1 MQSYRARNEREKT
14 MATRKVSIWIRYKQG
29 GDWLMKPAQ
38 WSANHR
44 NLVPGMAKG
53 ARVAAQAYLYY
64 LRFRRGKQRITEPA
78 GRDSVA
84 AVALA
89 TTREIELFAVER
101 GQHVPGA
108 QVVATNSRDKF
119 VDAAQTYLR
128 QIAGGTKRSTYNAYR
143 LALENFQEACPQCAY
158 LDQVTVDSLRAFVA
172 WMRERLDQTTVYH
185 RFSELLTF
193 LVKNGIEVSL
203 AKGDRPKRRVVS
215 KDGTD
220 IETYS
225 DEDIRKLLAAC
236 RDERERLIVLVA
248 SESGMRRGEV
258 AHLEREDICD
268 GKIVVRGEKRQFQ
281 FTTKKKRGRM
291 VGVPRWLTDK
301 LRAYAATLPFSQ
313 SLLFPSED
321 GLPSGKALNGL
332 INRIAKHAG
341 VKVPRTMSG
350 QRQPFHG
357 FRSYAAIKR
366 LCEGRT
372 IYEVMEWLGWEDAET
387 MMRYLKK
394 AKGISEESRLAL
406 DATKEPKYDKEN
418 SNDGKAA

>member
-38 WSANHR
+38 WAANHR

-64 LRFRRGKQRITEPA
+64 LRFRRGTQRITEPA
-78 GRDSVA
+78 GRDGVA

-89 TTREIELFAVER
+89 TTREIELFAAER
-101 GQHVPGA
+101 GQQAPGA
-108 QVVATNSRDKF
+108 PVATNSRAS
-119 VDAAQTYLR
+119 VAEAIEAYLR
-128 QIAGGTKRSTYNAYR
+128 QIAGNATRSTYNAYR
-143 LALENFQEACPQCAY
+143 LALEQFQQACPECVY
-158 LDQVTVDSLRAFVA
+158 LDQVTGDIRRAFLA
-172 WMRERLDQTTVYH
+172 WLRKHFDQNTVYS
-185 RFSELLTF
+185 RFSELTAF
-193 LVKNGIEVSL
+193 LALNGVENTL
-203 AKGDRPKRRVVS
+203 PKKERPKRRIVA

-225 DEDIRKLLAAC
+225 DDDIRKLLGAC
-236 RDERERLIVLVA
+236 KNERERLIVLVA

-258 AHLEREDICD
+258 AHFERENIHD
-268 GKIVVRGEKRQFQ
+268 GRIVVPAEKRQFQ
-281 FTTKKKRGRM
+281 FTTKKKRGRT

-301 LRAYAATLPFSQ
+301 LRAYAATLPSNQ
-313 SLLFPSED
+313 SLLFPSRD
-321 GLPSGKALNGL
+321 RRPSGKALNGL
-332 INRIAKHAG
+332 ANRIAKNAG

-350 QRQPFHG
+350 ERQPFHG

-366 LCEGRT
+366 LREGRT
-372 IYEVMEWLGWEDAET
+372 IYEVMEWLGWEDADT

-418 SNDGKAA
+418 ANDGKAA

>member
-1 MQSYRARNEREKT
+1 MV
-14 MATRKVSIWIRYKQG
+14 TRKVSIWIRYKREG
-29 GDWLMKPAQ
+29 EWVMKRAQ
-38 WSANHR
+38 WSANRR

-53 ARVAAQAYLYY
+53 ARVAVEEYLYY
-64 LRFRRGKQRITEPA
+64 LRYKRNGKRIMEPA

-84 AVALA
+84 AVARA
-89 TTREIELFAVER
+89 TTREIELFAAER
-101 GQHVPGA
+101 GQQVPGA

-119 VDAAQTYLR
+119 ADAAQAYLR

-143 LALENFQEACPQCAY
+143 LALENFQEACPQCVY
-158 LDQVTVDSLRAFVA
+158 LDQVTADSLRAFVA
-172 WMRERLDQTTVYH
+172 WMRERFDQTTVYH

-193 LVKNGIEVSL
+193 LAKNGIEVTL

-258 AHLEREDICD
+258 AHLERENICD
-268 GKIVVRGEKRQFQ
+268 GKIVVRAEKRQFD
-281 FTTKKKRGRM
+281 FTTKKRRGRT

-301 LRAYAATLPFSQ
+301 LRAYAATLPVNQ
-313 SLLFPSED
+313 SLLFPSR
-321 GLPSGKALNGL
+321 GGRPSGKALNGL
-332 INRIAKHAG
+332 ANRIAKDAG

-350 QRQPFHG
+350 ERQPFHG

-366 LCEGRT
+366 LREGRT
-372 IYEVMEWLGWEDAET
+372 I
-387 MMRYLKK
+387 
-394 AKGISEESRLAL
+394 
-406 DATKEPKYDKEN
+406 
-418 SNDGKAA
+418 

>member
-1 MQSYRARNEREKT
+1 MVI
-14 MATRKVSIWIRYKQG
+14 RKVSIWIRYKQEG
-29 GDWLMKPAQ
+29 EWVMKRAQ
-38 WSANHR
+38 WSANRR

-53 ARVAAQAYLYY
+53 ARIAAEEYLYY
-64 LRFRRGKQRITEPA
+64 LRYQRDGKRIMEPA

-89 TTREIELFAVER
+89 TTREIELFAAER
-101 GQHVPGA
+101 GQQAPGA
-108 QVVATNSRDKF
+108 RVVATNSRDKF
-119 VDAAQTYLR
+119 PDAAQAYLR

-143 LALENFQEACPQCAY
+143 LALENFQEACPQCVY
-158 LDQVTVDSLRAFVA
+158 LDQVTADSLRAFVA

-193 LVKNGIEVSL
+193 LAKNGIEVTL

-258 AHLEREDICD
+258 AHLERENIYD
-268 GKIVVRGEKRQFQ
+268 GKIVVRAEKRQFD
-281 FTTKKKRGRM
+281 FTTKKKRGRT

-301 LRAYAATLPFSQ
+301 LRAYAATLPVNQ
-313 SLLFPSED
+313 SLLFPSRD
-321 GLPSGKALNGL
+321 GRPSGKALNGL
-332 INRIAKHAG
+332 ANRIAKDAG

-350 QRQPFHG
+350 ERQPFHG

-366 LCEGRT
+366 LREGRT
-372 IYEVMEWLGWEDAET
+372 IYEVMEWLGWEDADT

-406 DATKEPKYDKEN
+406 DATKEPEYDREKVT
-418 SNDGKAA
+418 DGKAA